1 MREREKW
8 DQVKE
13 IFSQALER
21 QPEERSTFLRQA
33 CGGDDALR
41 AEIESL
47 LSSFDGAST
56 FLEECPAA
64 ALLSA
69 QSQLL
74 TEKMAGKRIGA
85 YRILCEIG
93 QGGMAVVYL
102 GERDDQNYRKQV
114 AIKMVKP
121 GIDTEQILHRFRNER
136 QTLATLDHSNIVK
149 LLDGGSSE
157 DGSPYL
163 AMEYVEGP
171 PIDQYCDENKLS
183 IDERLRLFRE
193 VCCAVQYAHEKLVIH
208 RDLKPSNI
216 LIASGGVPRLLD
228 FGIAK
233 LLNPDCFQTPLVTR
247 TDWRP
252 MTPEYASPEQIRGQ
266 TVTTATDVYSLGVL
280 FFELLSGHRPFHSV
294 GQSLLEMERIVCETD
309 PEKPS
314 VAIHRTEQKT
324 AHDGGP
330 PTAITPESVS
340 QQRGLQPADLQRR
353 LRGDLD
359 TIAMKALRKE
369 PDRRY
374 VSVAEFSADVER
386 YLTGMP
392 VKARKSTIAYRSGR
406 FIQRHKESLAA
417 ALVMLALVATV
428 ALLQVRRVSR
438 QAAVVSPAANA
449 QVQARRSV
457 AILGFKNLS
466 DRPDTA
472 WVSTA
477 LSEMLSAELA
487 AGEKLR
493 TVPGETVARMKI
505 DLGLHDTEHL
515 APEALRPIRKNLSSD
530 YVVVG
535 SYFDMGKDS
544 GGQIRL
550 DLRLQDTAKGET
562 LATVS
567 ETSSESQLLDL
578 VNRVGRKLRDDLG
591 VADVSQ
597 VDAVGIRASIP
608 SNQDAMRLYSE
619 GLAKL
624 RTFDA
629 QGARDLFTRAVSSD
643 PTYPLA
649 HAELAKAWMAL
660 GYNAKALDEAKKALE
675 LSGKLSRQDHSLV
688 EAGYYEVN
696 KDWDKAIDDYQ
707 MLAKSSPDNIEYGL
721 ALANAQVAGNRGRD
735 ALNTIAT
742 LRTRSPEA
750 KDDPRIDMA
759 EAWADYSLSDNKGV
773 VAAGDLAIKKAIPI
787 GAKLLVA
794 RARLFQCRSLASIGQ
809 PKQATAACEEG
820 RKIFHDAGDLAG
832 ESTALHA
839 MAEVPINQGDLG
851 LAKTLYEQALAL
863 ARKTGDKKATA
874 RELGNIGLIY
884 IQQGDV
890 ATGKKMY
897 AEALDDFR
905 EIGDKQG
912 MEVTTSNT
920 GEIFYDE
927 GKLGAALAEYK
938 DALVLAREVGHKSS
952 EAIAIQDMGDVLTE
966 EGDLPGAM
974 QLYQQAIGIQREID
988 DKSYYAASLLSVGK
1002 LRRQKGDSDGARKF
1016 YEESLTLRRQLG
1028 EKGTAADTQT
1038 ALAELDCDSG
1048 QASEAEKLA
1057 RAAIQEFQAEQES
1070 DNEIQA
1076 ESVLSRS
1083 LLQQGK
1089 LDDAQQAIAR
1099 ALTLAKKSGNVM
1111 VRLPLEIQNA
1121 YAQAAARNLPAAERL
1136 VQNAVVES
1144 GKLGLIRIELEA
1156 ALALGEIEMLRKNPD
1171 AGRKRLADTEKAAR
1185 ARSFEFIARKA
1196 NAARQPVS
1204 VQSAPEVSPN

>member
-1 MREREKW
+1 MLEKW

-21 QPEERSTFLRQA
+21 QPEDRSGFLRQA
-33 CGGDDALR
+33 CAGDDALR
-41 AEIESL
+41 VEVESL
-47 LSSFDGAST
+47 LSSFDSASN

-64 ALLSA
+64 DLLSA
-69 QSQLL
+69 QAQLL

-85 YRILCEIG
+85 YRILREIG

-163 AMEYVEGP
+163 VMEYVEGP
-171 PIDQYCDENKLS
+171 PIDHYCDENKLS
-183 IDERLRLFRE
+183 IDGRLRLFCE
-193 VCCAVQYAHEKLVIH
+193 VCSAVQYAHEKLVIH

-266 TVTTATDVYSLGVL
+266 AVSTATDVYSLGVL
-280 FFELLSGHRPFHSV
+280 LFELLSGHRPFHSV

-314 VAIHRTEQKT
+314 VVIRRTGQKT
-324 AHDGGP
+324 SHEGGP

-340 QQRGLQPADLQRR
+340 QQRGLQPAELERR

-369 PDRRY
+369 PERRY
-374 VSVAEFSADVER
+374 ASVAEFSEDIGR

-392 VKARKSTIAYRSGR
+392 VKARKSTIAYRGGR
-406 FIQRHKESLAA
+406 FLQRHKESLAA
-417 ALVMLALVATV
+417 ALVMLALVAAV
-428 ALLQVRRVSR
+428 AMWQVRRVSR
-438 QAAVVSPAANA
+438 QTAALAPAGNA

-457 AILGFKNLS
+457 AVLGFKNLS

-505 DLGLHDTEHL
+505 DLGLQDTEHL
-515 APEALRPIRKNLSSD
+515 APEALHPIRKNLGSE
-530 YVVVG
+530 YVVIG
-535 SYFDMGKDS
+535 SYFDLGKDS

-567 ETSSESQLLDL
+567 ETSSEAQLLDL

-597 VDAVGIRASIP
+597 VDAVGVRASIP
-608 SNQDAMRLYSE
+608 PNQDAMRLYSE
-619 GLAKL
+619 GLARL

-629 QGARDLFTRAVSSD
+629 QGARDLLTRAVKSD

-660 GYNAKALDEAKKALE
+660 GYNAKARDEANKALE
-675 LSGKLSRQDHSLV
+675 LSSKLSRQDHSLV

-696 KDWDKAIDDYQ
+696 KDWDKAIDAYQ
-707 MLAKSSPDNIEYGL
+707 MLAKSSPDNIECGL
-721 ALANAQVAGNRGRD
+721 ALASAQIAGNRGRD
-735 ALNTIAT
+735 ALNTIAM
-742 LRTRSPEA
+742 LRALSPEA

-759 EAWADYSLSDNKGV
+759 QAWADYSLSDNKGV
-773 VAAGDLAIKKAIPI
+773 VAAGDLAIKKATPL
-787 GAKLLVA
+787 GAKLLIA
-794 RARLFQCRSLASIGQ
+794 RARVFQCRALAALGKPQ
-809 PKQATAACEEG
+809 DATAACEEG
-820 RKIFHDAGDLAG
+820 RRMFHQAGDLAG
-832 ESTALHA
+832 ESTALHE
-839 MAEVPINQGDLG
+839 MAEVPINQGDLEK
-851 LAKTLYEQALAL
+851 ARRIYEQALAL
-863 ARKTGDKKATA
+863 ARQTGDRRATA

-884 IQQGDV
+884 VQQGDHT
-890 ATGKKMY
+890 TGKQMY
-897 AEALDDFR
+897 AESLDAYR
-905 EIGDKQG
+905 EIGDKHG
-912 MEVTTSNT
+912 MQVITANT
-920 GEIFYDE
+920 GDIFYTE

-952 EAIAIQDMGDVLTE
+952 EAIDIKNMGDVLIE
-966 EGDLPGAM
+966 QGDLQGAM
-974 QLYQQAIGIQREID
+974 ALYQQAAVIQREID
-988 DKSYYAASLLSVGK
+988 DKSYYASTLVSIGK
-1002 LRRQKGDSDGARKF
+1002 LRRYKGDGDGARRF
-1016 YEESLTLRRQLG
+1016 YEEALTLRRQLG
-1028 EKGTAADTQT
+1028 EKGTVAETQMV
-1038 ALAELDCDSG
+1038 LAELDCDSR
-1048 QASEAEKLA
+1048 QASEAETLA
-1057 RAAIQEFQAEQES
+1057 RSAIEEFHGEHES
-1070 DNEIQA
+1070 DNEIQSEA
-1076 ESVLSRS
+1076 LLSRS

-1089 LDDAQQAIAR
+1089 LDDAKQAMAR
-1099 ALTLAKKSGNVM
+1099 SLTLAEKSSDVT
-1111 VRLPLEIQNA
+1111 VRLPLAIQNA
-1121 YAQAAARNLPAAERL
+1121 YTKAATRNIPTAERL
-1136 VQNAVVES
+1136 AQNAMVES
-1144 GKLGLIRIELEA
+1144 TKLGLIRIELEA
-1156 ALALGEIEMLRKNPD
+1156 ALALGEIQMQRKNPD
-1171 AGRKRLADTEKAAR
+1171 SGRKRLANTERVAHAR
-1185 ARSFEFIARKA
+1185 GFDLIARKA
-1196 NAARQPVS
+1196 NS
-1204 VQSAPEVSPN
+1204 VATFVTPK